1 MDLGFSEE
9 QELIRESAKEFFE
22 KECPSDRVRELKQDP
37 KGYDPIMWQ
46 SMVDLG
52 YTGLAI
58 PEKYGGTED
67 EFLDLVVFMEEIG
80 RNIAPS
86 PFFSTV
92 VLCALPILSFGTHQ
106 HKQRALPAIAHK
118 GEIWSLA
125 LNEASF
131 HFQSSDIKLRAIMQG
146 ETVLLNGTKLFV
158 PYAHVA
164 KHLLIVARTSQDDN
178 LGDGTTLF
186 MVEADSPGIQVE
198 IIPTIA
204 HDMRCEVQFNQVEV
218 SVDNILGVK
227 DQGWEVVEYILQ
239 HGAILKCAEMLGGAQ
254 AVLDLTTR
262 YIKQRVQFDKP
273 ISSFQGLQH
282 RMVELFSQIEGLK
295 YLIYK
300 AAWSIN
306 AGSPS
311 KMLISMAK
319 AKANRIYQQVC
330 FDGMVM
336 HGAIGF
342 TEEMDIGLYHL
353 RTKALEFDCG
363 GTDFHN
369 ERIATELETYQPDFL
384 SLHSSLSS

>member
-9 QELIRESAKEFFE
+9 QELIRKSAREFFE
-22 KECPSDRVRELKQDP
+22 KECPMERVRELKQDP

-58 PEKYGGTED
+58 PEEYGGTEG
-67 EFLDLVVFMEEIG
+67 EFLDLVAFMEEVG

-86 PFFSTV
+86 PFFATV
-92 VLCALPILSFGTHQ
+92 VLCALPILYFGTHQ
-106 HKQRALPAIAHK
+106 QKQRALPAIAQK

-131 HFQSSDIKLRAIMQG
+131 HFQSSDIKLRATLQG
-146 ETVLLNGTKLFV
+146 ETYLLNGSKLFV
-158 PYAHVA
+158 PYGHVA
-164 KHLLIVARTSQDDN
+164 KHFLVVARTGEGDD
-178 LGDGTTLF
+178 LGDGITLF
-186 MVEADSPGIQVE
+186 MVEADSPGIQVH
-198 IIPTIA
+198 IIPTTA
-204 HDMRCEVQFNQVEV
+204 HDMRCEVQFDQVKV
-218 SVDNILGVK
+218 SENNILGAK
-227 DQGWEVVEYILQ
+227 DKGWEVFEYALQ
-239 HGAILKCAEMLGGAQ
+239 HGATLKCAEMLGGAQ

-262 YIKQRVQFDKP
+262 YLKQRVQFDKP
-273 ISSFQGLQH
+273 IGSFQALQH

-306 AGSPS
+306 IGSPS

-353 RTKALEFDCG
+353 RTKAMEFDCG

-369 ERIATELETYQPDFL
+369 ERIATELEKYQPDFL
-384 SLHSSLSS
+384 FLKQ